1 MVFKKEDHPAIFMPG
16 YLKLAVEYPITGR
29 KGDDI
34 YALCCAGSGAERETD
49 RPADLCNTKILEL
62 SSS

>member
-34 YALCCAGSGAERETD
+34 YALCCAGSGAESETD
-49 RPADLCNTKILEL
+49 RPADLSEKL
-62 SSS
+62 